1 MKKTVVTLLMLFALG
16 SWSIAQTDTKKNA
29 SNKSSSASGIVS
41 GPTVETTDH
50 SATIHWKTEDK
61 AGTIVWYGTDKNNL
75 KREARE
81 GGAGGSLEHNVTLS
95 DLKPGTQYFYRIL
108 KGTGETRAEGDFT
121 TKGSG
126 SSASNGGSQG
136 SQGGSG
142 NEDRVV
148 ITEGPTVQQAADG
161 TAKIVWKTDDIA
173 ATDVKY
179 GTDANNPSQRAY
191 KPGGSR
197 DHEADLKNLQAG
209 QTYHYQILRRDGSV
223 RTTGEF
229 QYSGQSAATTPTTTG
244 QTAAAQPAGPLQFA
258 IGPQLDT
265 VADTNATITW
275 KTNVPSSSVVH
286 YGTDRNALSQTASG
300 NWAADHTVGIQGLSP
315 NATYYFQVESAQ
327 GAGQTPVKSG
337 VGAFQTVATGA
348 QAKKN
353 PPIIQ

>member
-1 MKKTVVTLLMLFALG
+1 MKRIVLTLLMVFALG
-16 SWSIAQTDTKKNA
+16 SWNLAQAQTQSSDT
-29 SNKSSSASGIVS
+29 NKSSSAKGITS
-41 GPTVETTDH
+41 GPTVDASDH
-50 SATIHWKTEDK
+50 SATIKWETEDRAATVVK
-61 AGTIVWYGTDKNNL
+61 YGTDKNNL
-75 KREARE
+75 DKQARHS
-81 GGAGGSLEHNVTLS
+81 GGSRDHNVTLAELQPNTKYYYQIQKS
-95 DLKPGTQYFYRIL
+95 N
-108 KGTGETRAEGDFT
+108 GEVRAEGDFT

-126 SSASNGGSQG
+126 SSASNGGN
-136 SQGGSG
+136 QGGSQSG
-142 NEDRVV
+142 NDKEDRVV

-161 TAKIVWKTDDIA
+161 TAKIVWKTDDVA

-179 GTDANNPSQRAY
+179 GTDANNPGQRAF

-348 QAKKN
+348 QARKN